1 MMTFL
6 NHNVGDT
13 RFVLPVCLYLQTRI
27 PDGQQLSSHHSLKL
41 SLTDTISEHYQSAW
55 FLLCLSVE
63 LLQEAN
69 DDVLH
74 VLDHFLVLIR
84 LLDSDLHL
92 ILHLSSRIN

>member
-1 MMTFL
+1 MTFL
-6 NHNVGDT
+6 NNNVGDT
-13 RFVLPVCLYLQTRI
+13 RSVLPVCLYLQTRI
-27 PDGQQLSSHHSLKL
+27 PDGEQLSSHHSLEL
-41 SLTDTISEHYQSAW
+41 SLTDTISEHDQSAW

-74 VLDHFLVLIR
+74 VLDHLLVLVC

-92 ILHLSSRIN
+92 IFHLSSRIN